1 MIFSNISAIGEVQ
14 SPMVCLSSCEICME
28 DVYKQV
34 PVRYQAVLVNQTLL
48 ATEFKWGQ
56 VSTLKILSFYIYVFG
71 CERKLDNQISEL
83 LLRFF
88 TFYFIYKHQVNPFTV
103 N

>member
-1 MIFSNISAIGEVQ
+1 
-14 SPMVCLSSCEICME
+14 ME

-56 VSTLKILSFYIYVFG
+56 VSTLKTFSFYIYVFG
-71 CERKLDNQISEL
+71 CGRKHKLNFRIIVKVL
-83 LLRFF
+83 YFLFF
-88 TFYFIYKHQVNPFTV
+88 YECQVNPFTI